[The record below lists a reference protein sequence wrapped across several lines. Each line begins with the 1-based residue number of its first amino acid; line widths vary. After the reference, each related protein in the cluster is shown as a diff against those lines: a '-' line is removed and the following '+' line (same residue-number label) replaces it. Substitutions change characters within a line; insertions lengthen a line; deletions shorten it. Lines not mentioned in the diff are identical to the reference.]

1 MSETVVSDYLD
12 AVGPYPA
19 EVPKLTGEVYGWIA
33 HYPRPRLPGRCMAVM
48 AAFHNLRDPHLVE
61 DIGRPLPK
69 SGGLLVV
76 VRQVWQTEGPE
87 PRMIEASIE
96 WTTEFGTSAPRE
108 VEDPLVEKLTFDHAR
123 MGQDRMWPGSQRA
136 GMLWA
141 DRSFGVG
148 PAKPY
153 FARYDAH
160 GWVEGD
166 EPSGFRAFVRRF

>member
-1 MSETVVSDYLD
+1 
-12 AVGPYPA
+12 
-19 EVPKLTGEVYGWIA
+19 
-33 HYPRPRLPGRCMAVM
+33 MAVM

-61 DIGRPLPK
+61 EYDRPFPE

-76 VRQVWQTEGPE
+76 VRQVWQTDGAK

-96 WTTEFGTSAPRE
+96 WTTAFGTSVPRE
-108 VEDPLVEKLTFDHAR
+108 VADPLVEELTLDHAR
-123 MGQDRMWPGSQRA
+123 MGQDRLWPGTRRA

-153 FARYDAH
+153 FARYDMD

-166 EPSGFRAFVRRF
+166 EPEGLRAFVRRF